1 MENTK
6 PKVHFFKKPL
16 AQSIIGIV
24 TVVLLASGL
33 LYWKS
38 ISSYVE
44 IEMSQVS
51 APMIGIGP
59 ESAGI
64 LAEVYVKPGDTV
76 VANESVARVG
86 SETISA
92 KIAGTVISVANVPG
106 QVFSAGAPVVTMIDP
121 GELRIMGKIDE
132 DKGLSRIKVGD
143 PVSFTV
149 DAFGNTEFV
158 GVVDEVSPTSNQS
171 SVVFSISDKREI
183 KQFDVKVRYDI
194 TLHPEFKNGMSA
206 KMRVYAGK

>member
-1 MENTK
+1 
-6 PKVHFFKKPL
+6 
-16 AQSIIGIV
+16 
-24 TVVLLASGL
+24 
-33 LYWKS
+33 
-38 ISSYVE
+38 
-44 IEMSQVS
+44 
-51 APMIGIGP
+51 
-59 ESAGI
+59 
-64 LAEVYVKPGDTV
+64 
-76 VANESVARVG
+76 
-86 SETISA
+86 
-92 KIAGTVISVANVPG
+92 VPG